1 MDFASRSLH
10 LMGSTICISLYHERA
25 EILLDEAVQL
35 LHVYKNRF
43 SANDEDSEL
52 MTINHLAGI
61 KSVSV
66 HPELFE
72 LIELGKYHSLVEGSH
87 LNITIGPLVQTWRIG
102 FSDARLPS
110 TEEIQQAL
118 SLTDTNL
125 LELKPEDCSVFL
137 TKKDMKLD
145 LGALAKGYIADKIKD
160 YLLSQGVTSALI
172 NLGGNVLTIGQNA
185 VSQRAWRIGIQNPK
199 LLRGNHS
206 AILAITNQ
214 SVVTSGIYERTLTVD
229 GRNYHHILDRKT
241 GYPIENRLASL
252 TIVSDKSVD
261 GEIWTTR
268 LFGESPTSILSQ
280 IEQQTGIEALIITQD
295 SQLFCSSGLLE
306 QIIPAS

>member
-1 MDFASRSLH
+1 
-10 LMGSTICISLYHERA
+10 
-25 EILLDEAVQL
+25 
-35 LHVYKNRF
+35 
-43 SANDEDSEL
+43 
-52 MTINHLAGI
+52 MTINHLAGV

-72 LIELGKYHSLVEGSH
+72 LIELGKYHSLAEGSH

-118 SLTDTNL
+118 SLTDPNL
-125 LELKPEDCSVFL
+125 LELNPEDCSVFL
-137 TKKDMKLD
+137 TKKGMKLD

-199 LLRGNHS
+199 QPRGNHS
-206 AILAITNQ
+206 AILAVTNQ
-214 SVVTSGIYERTLTVD
+214 SVVTSGIYERTLTVE
-229 GRNYHHILDRKT
+229 GQNYHHILDRKT
-241 GYPIENRLASL
+241 GYPIENQLASL

-306 QIIPAS
+306 QLIPAS

>member
-1 MDFASRSLH
+1 MAIIIGAAKQKLSFLDFRALDN
-10 LMGSTICISLYHERA
+10 MGCKAFSVKGYCIHT
-25 EILLDEAVQL
+25 
-35 LHVYKNRF
+35 
-43 SANDEDSEL
+43 EDSEL

-72 LIELGKYHSLVEGSH
+72 LIELGKYHSLAEGSH

-118 SLTDTNL
+118 GLTDPNL
-125 LELKPEDCSVFL
+125 LELNPEDCSVFL
-137 TKKDMKLD
+137 TKKGMKLD

-160 YLLSQGVTSALI
+160 YLMSQGVTSALI

-199 LLRGNHS
+199 QPRGNHS
-206 AILAITNQ
+206 AILAVTNQ
-214 SVVTSGIYERTLTVD
+214 SVVTSGIYERTLTVE
-229 GRNYHHILDRKT
+229 GRIYD
-241 GYPIENRLASL
+241 NRLLLKPVQPAL
-252 TIVSDKSVD
+252 DFFENPVY
-261 GEIWTTR
+261 
-268 LFGESPTSILSQ
+268 ESPYPGAKSMLR
-280 IEQQTGIEALIITQD
+280 IEEVEDAAFLCNLIEAAY
-295 SQLFCSSGLLE
+295 
-306 QIIPAS
+306 PALPVPKKKK